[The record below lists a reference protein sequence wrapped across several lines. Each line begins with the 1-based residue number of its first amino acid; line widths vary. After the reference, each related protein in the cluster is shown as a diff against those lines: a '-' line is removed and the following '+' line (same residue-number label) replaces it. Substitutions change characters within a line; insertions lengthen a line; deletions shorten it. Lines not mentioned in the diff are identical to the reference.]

1 MGNSIM
7 GNKALVSTI
16 YLRYEEFIDDVLPA
30 LRCSDFNLQN
40 PRIEDDT
47 LYIKWDWGRIGTT
60 ISREIQWEDGESP
73 ETFDDKLQAYFFRL
87 VISIINL

>member
-1 MGNSIM
+1 MGNSIT

-16 YLRYEEFIDDVLPA
+16 YLRYEEFIDDILPA
-30 LRCSDFNLQN
+30 LRCSDFRLQS
-40 PRIEDDT
+40 PRIEDDA
-47 LYIKWDWGRIGTT
+47 LHIKWEWDRIGAT

-73 ETFDDKLQAYFFRL
+73 ETFDNKLQAYFLRL